1 MMTYLFIDECS
12 KDVDF
17 MTAFRNRI
25 VFALIITLAVICIGL
40 VIVLILNLCKTSD
53 CHLNREKRNKMV
65 NDKECNATA
74 TRSNDSVTIC
84 MAHGDK
90 SENVYVPLGAVGEF
104 NLNCGANHLD

>member
-40 VIVLILNLCKTSD
+40 VIVSISNLCKTSN

-65 NDKECNATA
+65 NDKDCNATA
-74 TRSNDSVTIC
+74 TRSNESVA

-90 SENVYVPLGAVGEF
+90 SENVYLPLGAVGEF